1 MERVRKKDVRHLN
14 GGKHAAGSSAPEMTI
29 SEYKFKMIAIPPD
42 IPATAWLGVER
53 MKHLLDLK
61 NADLIVSKRDRERRI
76 NFAKD
81 VLDTLG
87 SILPEVAC
95 AVGRRRNFSKDE
107 TLVIISAMA
116 SILQSYADNM

>member
-1 MERVRKKDVRHLN
+1 M
-14 GGKHAAGSSAPEMTI
+14 AGRRAYETSFG
-29 SEYKFKMIAIPPD
+29 SEK
-42 IPATAWLGVER
+42 
-53 MKHLLDLK
+53 
-61 NADLIVSKRDRERRI
+61 ADLIVSKRDRERRI
-76 NFAKD
+76 DFAKD